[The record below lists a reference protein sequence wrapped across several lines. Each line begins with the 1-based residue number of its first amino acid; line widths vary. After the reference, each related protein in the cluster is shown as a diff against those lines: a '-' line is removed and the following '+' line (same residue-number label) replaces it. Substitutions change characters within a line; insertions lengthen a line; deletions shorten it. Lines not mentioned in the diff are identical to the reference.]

1 MYFQFA
7 IRPQSIIYDVID
19 SEAVVMDLE
28 AGVYFSFNI
37 TATKIWSEI
46 TSGNLTDTELYEY
59 AAPQNRVF
67 VDFLLEQNLIFRE
80 PASQSGNAEKKDPVG
95 ELEIAQWQTFSD
107 MKELL
112 LLDPVHDI
120 ALNEQGWPENRK
132 G

>member
-1 MYFQFA
+1 
-7 IRPQSIIYDVID
+7 
-19 SEAVVMDLE
+19 MDLE

-37 TATKIWSEI
+37 TATQIWSEI
-46 TSGNLTDTELYEY
+46 ISGNLTDTALYEY
-59 AAPQNRVF
+59 AAHQNRDF
-67 VDFLLEQNLIFRE
+67 IDFLLEQKIILRE
-80 PASQSGNAEKKDPVG
+80 PAAQIGNVEKKDPIG

>member
-1 MYFQFA
+1 
-7 IRPQSIIYDVID
+7 
-19 SEAVVMDLE
+19 MDLE

-37 TATKIWSEI
+37 TATQIWSEI
-46 TSGNLTDTELYEY
+46 ISGNLTDTALYEY
-59 AAPQNRVF
+59 AAPQNRDF
-67 VDFLLEQNLIFRE
+67 IDFLLEQKIILRE
-80 PASQSGNAEKKDPVG
+80 PAAQIGNAEKKEPMG

>member
-1 MYFQFA
+1 MHFHFTV
-7 IRPQSIIYDVID
+7 RPQSVIYDVID

-28 AGVYFSFNI
+28 AGVYYSFNT
-37 TATKIWSEI
+37 TATQIWSGI
-46 TSGNLTDTELYEY
+46 IDRKFTDADLYDY
-59 AAPQNRVF
+59 AGTQNRDF
-67 VDFLLEQNLIFRE
+67 VDFLIAQDLIRRE
-80 PASQSGNAEKKDPVG
+80 SATQSGDTGIKSPLEDFEKAE
-95 ELEIAQWQTFSD
+95 WQTFSD